1 MPLPPGLSTV
11 TVTGTYLHPDGR
23 PYTGRLVFR
32 PEPEVLTSAVHGTL
46 VIGDVEVVLDNAGQF
61 TVSLLATDDPDVT
74 PAGWTYRVTERWYD
88 TPGRSYP
95 LALPAAAS
103 TVDIADVAPTALAEG
118 EYVVVT
124 GPAGPQGPAGPKGD
138 PGDPATNLV
147 QSVNGEQGAVTLNA
161 ADVGADPAGTATT
174 AVSGHVAASDP
185 HGDRSWADSKF
196 ALGSTVTAID
206 GYLNDALNR
215 VAAIE
220 QGTAWLSALNVTNNA
235 QVAGRLTASGITLPL
250 IPRATRAPRYREA
263 GWRQIFASGHGWTAS
278 GSGVASS
285 NANDTTTFIRGS
297 QSFAMTTT
305 GTGAVANI
313 RRYGA
318 PAFDLTNK
326 AIRLTFRVADVA
338 RVNQINFLVG
348 TSSMANS
355 YSWRVFTHASTAQN
369 QVQSGEW
376 VTVTLQWSGVRSPTG
391 TFTVGPTGVP
401 SNTGSLTDMAF
412 QVVDKGGSAPATVN
426 LQSIEIIDGTVATF
440 PNGAVSIT
448 FDDCYSSVWALA
460 RPKMDALG
468 YRGTIYTIADVVDTS
483 GVYLTTGN
491 LRAMQ
496 DAGWDIAGH
505 AYTVAAHNAKYTT
518 LSTQA
523 VLDELRNLRAWMVS
537 RGFTSEHFAYPGG
550 WFGPTTDGDPI
561 DQLVARN
568 WSTGRGISS
577 ADNASETHPPGQA
590 FRMRSISGIG
600 SAAGGASPANPT
612 TMLAAGGALDRTAS
626 TGAWTILTFHE
637 IVSGTASTTNQCSV
651 ADFDLIMDGI
661 ASRGIKVLPVSDIYR
676 YD

>member
-1 MPLPPGLSTV
+1 VALPPGLSTV
-11 TVTGTYLHPDGR
+11 TVTGTYKHPDGT
-23 PYTGRLVFR
+23 PYSGRIVFK
-32 PEPEVLTSAVHGTL
+32 PEPGTLTSAAHDTL
-46 VIGDVEVVLDNAGQF
+46 IVGDAEVALDNNGSFSIA
-61 TVSLLATDDPDVT
+61 LLATDDPDVT
-74 PAGWTYRVTERWYD
+74 PVGWTYRVTERWYD
-88 TPGRSYP
+88 APGRSYP
-95 LALPAAAS
+95 LSLPAAAP
-103 TVDIADVAPTALAEG
+103 TVDLADVAPTAPAAG

-124 GPAGPQGPAGPKGD
+124 GPSGAQGPAGPKGD
-138 PGDPATNLV
+138 PGDPASNLV
-147 QSVNGEQGAVTLNA
+147 SSVNGEQGAVSLNA

-174 AVSGHVAASDP
+174 AVSAHVAAADP

-196 ALGSTVTAID
+196 ALGSTVAAID

-215 VAAIE
+215 VSAIE
-220 QGTAWLSALNVTNNA
+220 LGTAWLSGLNVSGNA
-235 QVAGRLTASGITLPL
+235 QVSGRLTAGGHTLPML
-250 IPRATRAPRYREA
+250 SRGTRAPRYREA
-263 GWRQIFASGHGWTAS
+263 SWRQIFASGHGWTAS

-285 NANDTTTFIRGS
+285 NVNDTSQFIKGS

-318 PAFDLTNK
+318 TAFDLTGK
-326 AIRLTFRVADVA
+326 AIRLTFRVADVS
-338 RVNQINFLVG
+338 RINQINFLVG
-348 TSSMANS
+348 TSTLANS
-355 YSWRVFTHASTAQN
+355 YSWRVFTHATTAQN

-391 TFTVGPTGVP
+391 TFTVGSTGIP
-401 SNTGSLTDMAF
+401 STTSGLTDMAF

-426 LQSIEIIDGTVATF
+426 LQSVEIIDGTVATF

-460 RPKMDALG
+460 RPSMDARG
-468 YRGTIYTIADVVDTS
+468 YRGTIYTIADVIDTS

-523 VLDELRNLRAWMVS
+523 VLDELRNLRAWMVA
-537 RGFTSEHFAYPGG
+537 RGFPSEHYAYPGG

-561 DQLVARN
+561 DQLTARYF
-568 WSTGRGISS
+568 STGRGISS

-600 SAAGGASPANPT
+600 SVAGGASPANPT

-626 TGAWTILTFHE
+626 TGSWTLLTFHE
-637 IVSGTASTTNQCSV
+637 IVSGTAATTNQCSV
-651 ADFDLIMDGI
+651 TDFNSIMDGI